1 MTFLHGLRPPRIHQ
15 DLKSSNLLVSFDW
28 TVRVSD
34 FGLPLA
40 VPREGINL
48 PSVSRREH
56 GDERSTLLKP
66 LPYITVRVGNPAWAA
81 PEVYGNKPYGSAAD
95 VYSFGIVLWE
105 IVARK
110 LPFGDM
116 IFLEEIKDAVITGE
130 RLEIPEN
137 CPSELTDLI
146 KSCWHG
152 LPACRPKFAEVVSRL
167 VGMGADRSSQFD
179 PTRATELDVETETF
193 ENVARTECCRR
204 SFEVVTSR

>member
-1 MTFLHGLRPPRIHQ
+1 MVTSRMDLQLMCIGKSQATYFFIFLCHVY
-15 DLKSSNLLVSFDW
+15 NLIF
-28 TVRVSD
+28 
-34 FGLPLA
+34 
-40 VPREGINL
+40 
-48 PSVSRREH
+48 
-56 GDERSTLLKP
+56 
-66 LPYITVRVGNPAWAA
+66 YI
-81 PEVYGNKPYGSAAD
+81 
-95 VYSFGIVLWE
+95 YSFGIVLWE